1 MVCIAILLVFLEG
14 NSILMYA
21 CLIVAKRADQDNKI
35 YRPQI
40 RLHRDKPEDRI
51 IIEKIENRDQL
62 LHKTVNDYIKHAVY
76 AFEDKKIPL
85 PEEQNQMETELKG
98 LFDTH
103 KF

>member
-1 MVCIAILLVFLEG
+1 ME
-14 NSILMYA
+14 N
-21 CLIVAKRADQDNKI
+21 NI

-40 RLHRDKPEDRI
+40 RLHRDRPEDRI
-51 IIEKIENRDQL
+51 IIEKIEKRDQL

-76 AFEDKKIPL
+76 AFEDKKVP
-85 PEEQNQMETELKG
+85 PAESKEQMETELKG

>member
-1 MVCIAILLVFLEG
+1 ME
-14 NSILMYA
+14 N
-21 CLIVAKRADQDNKI
+21 NI

-40 RLHRDKPEDRI
+40 RLHRDRPEDRI

-76 AFEDKKIPL
+76 AFEDKKIPT
-85 PEEQNQMETELKG
+85 EESQDQMEAELKG
-98 LFDTH
+98 LFDTR

>member
-1 MVCIAILLVFLEG
+1 ME
-14 NSILMYA
+14 N
-21 CLIVAKRADQDNKI
+21 NI

-40 RLHRDKPEDRI
+40 RLHRDRPEDRI
-51 IIEKIENRDQL
+51 IIEKIEKRNQL

-76 AFEDKKIPL
+76 AFEDNKVPAAESK
-85 PEEQNQMETELKG
+85 EQMEAELKG

>member
-1 MVCIAILLVFLEG
+1 ME
-14 NSILMYA
+14 
-21 CLIVAKRADQDNKI
+21 NKI